1 MFKKKITPNRIFNW
15 IMTLISIIFLLV
27 LLFKYGY
34 TPSNDMIIDNS
45 SVKINLDELQ
55 NTIQNQTQTTN

>member
-1 MFKKKITPNRIFNW
+1 MFKKEITPNRIFNW
-15 IMTLISIIFLLV
+15 VMTLIAIIFLLV

-55 NTIQNQTQTTN
+55 NSIQNQTQNTN